1 MSKALEFILRY
12 IFCLAGVILGM
23 WVGNLIIGEEV
34 IPITCLAP
42 FEPGFVITF
51 VLAFILS
58 VLYHMSDRK
67 ER

>member
-1 MSKALEFILRY
+1 
-12 IFCLAGVILGM
+12 M

-34 IPITCLAP
+34 IPITCLIP
-42 FEPGFVITF
+42 F

-58 VLYHMSDRK
+58 VLHHMSDRK

>member
-12 IFCLAGVILGM
+12 TFCLAGVILGM

-34 IPITCLAP
+34 IPITCLIP
-42 FEPGFVITF
+42 F

-58 VLYHMSDRK
+58 VLHHMSDRK

>member
-34 IPITCLAP
+34 IPITCLIP
-42 FEPGFVITF
+42 FVLAF

-58 VLYHMSDRK
+58 VLHHMSDRK